1 MVATLDFV
9 PACHGASMY
18 IMSMIVSVTECSLNS
33 PPDWKWGVLCKLVP
47 RQKVM
52 GNGVLGRVAR
62 VSGVPTDGAHGHS
75 RGGS

>member
-33 PPDWKWGVLCKLVP
+33 PPDWKWGVSV
-47 RQKVM
+47 
-52 GNGVLGRVAR
+52 NWFLGRRSWEMESWVE
-62 VSGVPTDGAHGHS
+62 
-75 RGGS
+75 